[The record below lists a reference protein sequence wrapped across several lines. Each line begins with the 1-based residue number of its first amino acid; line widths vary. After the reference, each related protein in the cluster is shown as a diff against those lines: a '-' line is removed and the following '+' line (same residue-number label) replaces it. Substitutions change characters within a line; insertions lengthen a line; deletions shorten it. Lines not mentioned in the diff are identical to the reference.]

1 MAGRV
6 SPPGASVVSRA
17 FAVLGAFDERH
28 RSLTL
33 SELARRTGLPL
44 ATTHR
49 LVAELVGLG
58 ALARRESGHYV
69 VGRRIWTTG
78 LLAPVQTGLR
88 ELASP
93 FLHDI
98 FAATRATVHLAVRE
112 GTEVLYLD
120 RLRGHGSVPIV
131 SRVGGRLAL
140 HSTGV
145 GKVLLAYAPEEVR
158 VEVLASLRRFTPY
171 TVVRPVVLAAQLER
185 IRRDGYA
192 TTADEMTIGASSV
205 AVPVLRSGAEVV
217 AALGIVVAELR
228 RDRQRLVTALRVA
241 ARGIGR
247 TLDGLDSGAPSQ
259 ILSS

>member
-6 SPPGASVVSRA
+6 STPGASVVSRA
-17 FAVLGAFDERH
+17 FALLGAFDERH
-28 RSLTL
+28 RALTL
-33 SELARRTGLPL
+33 SDLARRAGLPL

-49 LVAELVGLG
+49 LVAELVAVG

-69 VGRRIWTTG
+69 IGRRIWSTG

-112 GTEVLYLD
+112 GTEVLYLE
-120 RLRGHGSVPIV
+120 RLRGNESVPIV
-131 SRVGGRLAL
+131 SRAGGRLPL

-145 GKVLLAYAPEEVR
+145 GKVLLAHAPPEVR
-158 VEVLASLRRFTPY
+158 AEVLASLPRVTPY
-171 TVVRPVVLAAQLER
+171 TVVRPSVLAAQLER

-192 TTADEMTIGASSV
+192 TTADEMTLGASSV
-205 AVPVLRSGAEVV
+205 AVPVLRGGTEVV
-217 AALGIVVAELR
+217 AALGIVVAQLR
-228 RDRQRLVTALRVA
+228 RDRQRLVAGLQVA
-241 ARGIGR
+241 AQGIAR
-247 TLDGLDSGAPSQ
+247 TLDA
-259 ILSS
+259 

>member
-6 SPPGASVVSRA
+6 STPGASVVSRA
-17 FAVLGAFDERH
+17 FALLGAFDDRH

-33 SELARRTGLPL
+33 SELSRRAGLPL

-58 ALARRESGHYV
+58 ALARREPGHYV
-69 VGRRIWTTG
+69 VGRRIWSTG

-120 RLRGHGSVPIV
+120 RLGGSESVPIV
-131 SRVGGRLAL
+131 SRVGGRLPL
-140 HSTGV
+140 HCTGV
-145 GKVLLAYAPEEVR
+145 GKVLLAHAPHEV
-158 VEVLASLRRFTPY
+158 VAEVLGSLRRVTPY
-171 TVVRPVVLAAQLER
+171 TVVRADLLAAQLER
-185 IRRDGYA
+185 VRRDGYA

-205 AVPVLRSGAEVV
+205 AVPVLRGGTDVV

-228 RDRQRLVTALRVA
+228 RDRQQLVAALRVA
-241 ARGIGR
+241 TQGIGR
-247 TLDGLDSGAPSQ
+247 VLDESAPPPD
-259 ILSS
+259 

>member
-6 SPPGASVVSRA
+6 STPGASVVSRA

-28 RSLTL
+28 RALTL
-33 SELARRTGLPL
+33 SDLARRADLPL

-49 LVAELVGLG
+49 LVAELVAVG

-69 VGRRIWTTG
+69 VGRRIWSTG

-112 GTEVLYLD
+112 GTEVLYLE
-120 RLRGHGSVPIV
+120 RLRGNESVPIV
-131 SRVGGRLAL
+131 SRAGGRLPL

-145 GKVLLAYAPEEVR
+145 GKVLLAHAPPEVR
-158 VEVLASLRRFTPY
+158 AEVLASLHRVTPY
-171 TVVRPVVLAAQLER
+171 TVVRPSVLAAQLER

-192 TTADEMTIGASSV
+192 TTADEMTLGASSV
-205 AVPVLRSGAEVV
+205 AVPVLRGGTEVV
-217 AALGIVVAELR
+217 AALGIVVAQLR
-228 RDRQRLVTALRVA
+228 RDRQRLLSGLRVA
-241 ARGIGR
+241 AQGIGR
-247 TLDGLDSGAPSQ
+247 TLDA
-259 ILSS
+259 